1 MNNQNN
7 YDLEKL
13 LKLFGSSQNKEKL
26 LNNVK
31 SNLSN
36 EQKTQIQN
44 IMNDRDTLNNLLN
57 TPQAKEL
64 LRRMKENK

>member
-44 IMNDRDTLNNLLN
+44 IMNDRDALNNLLN

-64 LRRMKENK
+64 LRRIKENK

>member
-1 MNNQNN
+1 MDNQNN
-7 YDLEKL
+7 PNLEKL
-13 LKLFGSSQNKEKL
+13 LKLFNSSNDKEKL

-44 IMNDRDTLNNLLN
+44 IMNDRDALNNLLN

-64 LRRMKENK
+64 LRRIKKNK